1 MTDSRPTYP
10 PEHHVLR
17 DLAVTTER
25 VSPEL
30 TVCSCPLV
38 PAIAHASGRPRVGAL
53 AAIIDLAG
61 AATALSSV
69 RPDWIATAD
78 LSFTSSDAI
87 VEGPIVVAAH
97 LVRAGS
103 NVVVVRVDVGDGRG
117 SDNVAAMRPAGRG
130 LMTFARIPG
139 SASAASA
146 RVVPATS
153 PKQSMALPH
162 SGFRLPLFEQLAI
175 RVLDAT
181 TGTIEIDRTDYTRN
195 SFGSL
200 NGGVTKVSL
209 VAALLTA
216 GPSGATSLALGE
228 VALRGAG
235 EVAASG
241 AGEVAAS
248 GAGAGRAAGVAV
260 RVTVLV
266 VRVCA
271 VVRTARV
278 TGAGA
283 CAAGVSGTGCTIGA
297 CGAMVTAGVCGAGA
311 TCAAGGGATSGT
323 AGGVSAAGGGAAC

>member
-10 PEHHVLR
+10 PEHHLLR

-30 TVCSCPLV
+30 TICSSPLV

-78 LSFTSSDAI
+78 LSFTSSEP
-87 VEGPIVVAAH
+87 VLEGPIVVAAH
-97 LVRAGS
+97 LVRAGT

-117 SDNVAAMRPAGRG
+117 SDDVATMRPAGRG

-153 PKQSMALPH
+153 PKQSMALAK
-162 SGFRLPLFEQLAI
+162 SGFRLPLFAQLGI
-175 RVLDAT
+175 RVLDAAR
-181 TGTIEIDRTDYTRN
+181 GAVEVDRTDYTRN

-200 NGGVTKVSL
+200 NGGVVAIAADAAAEAL
-209 VAALLTA
+209 VGAMGQPFEGVDISVNYLSQTRSGPGRTAATLLRYDAHHAVVEVRLVDA
-216 GPSGATSLALGE
+216 GHHDQLLAL
-228 VALRGAG
+228 
-235 EVAASG
+235 S
-241 AGEVAAS
+241 
-248 GAGAGRAAGVAV
+248 
-260 RVTVLV
+260 TVLLQP
-266 VRVCA
+266 RSA
-271 VVRTARV
+271 EGR
-278 TGAGA
+278 
-283 CAAGVSGTGCTIGA
+283 SGP
-297 CGAMVTAGVCGAGA
+297 
-311 TCAAGGGATSGT
+311 
-323 AGGVSAAGGGAAC
+323 